1 MVPQSEQIPI
11 KARKINTRFLAIES
25 LQQLVETQDCPTDSL
40 YTYIQTVALGQL
52 GLSKKCCPRTVE
64 NWGRVVKNL
73 YLLKETLGGTC
84 KPVKTQLFRASSIP
98 LHNEPGTIYIP
109 HISQHYNRH
118 QGTGLWELELY
129 GAVLQCHHCDTKQG
143 VYINFCTVINSSV
156 HCNITGMHSYLMLYK
171 QVLYI

>member
-1 MVPQSEQIPI
+1 MPAHWVTAAISG
-11 KARKINTRFLAIES
+11 NTRLSNRFTVYIH
-25 LQQLVETQDCPTDSL
+25 TDCGTR
-40 YTYIQTVALGQL
+40 TARVV
-52 GLSKKCCPRTVE
+52 KKVV

-98 LHNEPGTIYIP
+98 LHNEPGTSYIP

-129 GAVLQCHHCDTKQG
+129 GAVLQCHHCDTRQG